1 MNSRTH
7 IIYLLI
13 CTVLLAGACFGDL
26 TWGGMASAEVMLHL
40 RLPRMVTALLAGACM
55 ALSGSQMQSI
65 FRNPLADPH
74 IMGISSG
81 AALGA
86 AIATMYAGVSTG
98 GTPIAIAAAIGAGA
112 AATVI
117 LYASRRF
124 RNASILLIFGVMLGF
139 IVTAAVSVLQFSSD
153 AESLKS
159 YYSWSA
165 GSFSNTTW
173 AETTIITGTLFLG
186 LIISLRNHK
195 GLDLILF
202 GDEFTELSGGNP
214 SKIRLWSLL
223 SCSIMTGAV
232 TAFCG
237 PLGFV
242 GIIGPHI
249 AKALMGTSSHKA
261 VLPASLLTGGLIG
274 VCADLISRMTPS
286 PMPVA
291 STMALLG
298 IPVIL
303 YIMLKRPSYE

>member
-1 MNSRTH
+1 
-7 IIYLLI
+7 
-13 CTVLLAGACFGDL
+13 
-26 TWGGMASAEVMLHL
+26 MATMH
-40 RLPRMVTALLAGACM
+40 T
-55 ALSGSQMQSI
+55 
-65 FRNPLADPH
+65 
-74 IMGISSG
+74 G
-81 AALGA
+81 AAL
-86 AIATMYAGVSTG
+86 AGMS
-98 GTPIAIAAAIGAGA
+98 IAISASIGAAGA
-112 AATVI
+112 AGII
-117 LYASRRF
+117 LYASGRF

-139 IVTAAVSVLQFSSD
+139 IITAIVSILQFSSD
-153 AESLKS
+153 AESLKIF
-159 YYSWSA
+159 YSWSA

-173 AETTIITGTLFLG
+173 TETGIIAGTLAAG
-186 LIISLRNHK
+186 LIIASFNHK

-202 GDEFTELSGGNP
+202 GDEFTELSGGTP
-214 SKIRLWSLL
+214 SKIRLSALL
-223 SCSIMTGAV
+223 SCSLMTGAV

-249 AKALMGTSSHKA
+249 AKALLGTSAHKV

-303 YIMLKRPSYE
+303 YIMLKRPEL

>member
-1 MNSRTH
+1 MNKRRH
-7 IIYLLI
+7 ILFLTISIALLI
-13 CTVLLAGACFGDL
+13 TTCLADL
-26 TWGGMASAEVMLHL
+26 TWGGPADAEVMRHL
-40 RLPRMVTALLAGACM
+40 RLPRMATALLAGAAM

-86 AIATMYAGVSTG
+86 ALTTMYAGGTLG
-98 GTPIAIAAAIGAGA
+98 GASIALSASVGAAGA
-112 AATVI
+112 AAII
-117 LYASRRF
+117 LYASGRF

-139 IVTAAVSVLQFSSD
+139 IITAVVSILQFSSD
-153 AESLKS
+153 AESLKIF
-159 YYSWSA
+159 YSWSA

-173 AETTIITGTLFLG
+173 TETAIIAGTLAAG
-186 LIISLRNHK
+186 LAIALYNHK

-214 SKIRLWSLL
+214 SKIRLSALL
-223 SCSIMTGAV
+223 SCSLMTGAV

-249 AKALMGTSSHKA
+249 AKALLGTSAHKA
-261 VLPASLLTGGLIG
+261 VLPASMLAGGLIG
-274 VCADLISRMTPS
+274 VCADLISRMSPA

-303 YIMLKRPSYE
+303 YIMLKRPEL

>member
-1 MNSRTH
+1 MNSRRHT
-7 IIYLLI
+7 ILLLT
-13 CTVLLAGACFGDL
+13 CSVLLAAACVCDL
-26 TWGGMASAEVMLHL
+26 TWGGRANEEIMLHL
-40 RLPRMVTALLAGACM
+40 RLPRTTTALLAGAAM
-55 ALSGSQMQSI
+55 SLSGSQMQSI

-86 AIATMYAGVSTG
+86 AISTMYAGAAIG
-98 GTPIAIAAAIGAGA
+98 GAPIAISSAIGAGA

-124 RNASILLIFGVMLGF
+124 SSASVLLIFGVMLGF
-139 IVTAAVSVLQFSSD
+139 IVTAAVSILQFSSD
-153 AESLKS
+153 AESLKT

-173 AETTIITGTLFLG
+173 TEAVIITGALIAG
-186 LIISLRNHK
+186 LTISLCNHK

-202 GDEFTELSGGNP
+202 GDEFTELAGGRP
-214 SKIRLWSLL
+214 SKIRLWALL
-223 SCSIMTGAV
+223 SCSLMTGAV

-237 PLGFV
+237 PIGFV

-249 AKALMGTSSHKA
+249 AKGLLGTSSHKA
-261 VLPASLLTGGLIG
+261 TLPFSLLTGGLIG
-274 VCADLISRMTPS
+274 VCADLISRMPHS

-291 STMALLG
+291 STMALVG

-303 YIMLKRPSYE
+303 YIMLKKPSYE

>member
-1 MNSRTH
+1 MNKRRH
-7 IIYLLI
+7 ILFLIISIVLLI
-13 CTVLLAGACFGDL
+13 VTCVADL
-26 TWGGMASAEVMLHL
+26 TWGGIADADIMMHL
-40 RLPRMVTALLAGACM
+40 RLPRMATALLAGAAM

-81 AALGA
+81 ASLGA
-86 AIATMYAGVSTG
+86 ALATMYAGATFG
-98 GTPIAIAAAIGAGA
+98 GAPVAVAAAAGAAGA
-112 AATVI
+112 AAII
-117 LYASRRF
+117 LYASGRF
-124 RNASILLIFGVMLGF
+124 RNASMLLIFGVMLGF
-139 IVTAAVSVLQFSSD
+139 IITAIVSILQFSSD
-153 AESLKS
+153 AESLKIF
-159 YYSWSA
+159 YSWSA
-165 GSFSNTTW
+165 GSFTNTTW
-173 AETTIITGTLFLG
+173 TETAIIAVTLAAG
-186 LIISLRNHK
+186 LIIALFNHK

-202 GDEFTELSGGNP
+202 GDEFTELSGGTP
-214 SKIRLWSLL
+214 SKIRLSALL
-223 SCSIMTGAV
+223 SCSLMTGAV

-249 AKALMGTSSHKA
+249 AKALLGTSSHKF

-303 YIMLKRPSYE
+303 YIMLKRPEL

>member
-1 MNSRTH
+1 MNKRRH
-7 IIYLLI
+7 ILFLIISIVLLI
-13 CTVLLAGACFGDL
+13 VTCVADL
-26 TWGGMASAEVMLHL
+26 TWGGIADADIMRHL
-40 RLPRMVTALLAGACM
+40 RLPRMATALLAGAAM

-86 AIATMYAGVSTG
+86 ALTTMYAGASLG
-98 GTPIAIAAAIGAGA
+98 GAPIALSASIGAAGA
-112 AATVI
+112 AAII
-117 LYASRRF
+117 LYASGRF

-139 IVTAAVSVLQFSSD
+139 IITAIVSILQFSSD
-153 AESLKS
+153 AESLKIF
-159 YYSWSA
+159 YSWSA
-165 GSFSNTTW
+165 GSFTNTTW
-173 AETTIITGTLFLG
+173 TETAIIAVTLAAG
-186 LIISLRNHK
+186 LIIALFNHK

-202 GDEFTELSGGNP
+202 GDEFTELSGGTP
-214 SKIRLWSLL
+214 SKIRLSALL
-223 SCSIMTGAV
+223 SCSLMTGAV

-249 AKALMGTSSHKA
+249 AKALLGTSSHKF

-298 IPVIL
+298 IPIIL
-303 YIMLKRPSYE
+303 YIMLKRPEL

>member
-1 MNSRTH
+1 MKPHRH
-7 IIYLLI
+7 IVVITAGI
-13 CTVLLAGACFGDL
+13 VMLALACLGDI
-26 TWGGMASAEVMLHL
+26 TWGGHAGYDIMLHL
-40 RLPRMVTALLAGACM
+40 RLPRMTTALLAGAAM

-86 AIATMYAGVSTG
+86 AITTMCTG
-98 GTPIAIAAAIGAGA
+98 AALGGASIALAASIGAAGA
-112 AATVI
+112 ASII
-117 LYASRRF
+117 LYASNRF

-139 IVTAAVSVLQFSSD
+139 IITAVVSILQFSSD
-153 AESLKS
+153 AESLKIF
-159 YYSWSA
+159 YSWSA

-173 AETTIITGTLFLG
+173 GETAIIAGTLVTG
-186 LIISLRNHK
+186 LIISTFNHK

-214 SKIRLWSLL
+214 SRIRLSALL
-223 SCSIMTGAV
+223 SCSLMTGAV

-249 AKALMGTSSHKA
+249 AKALLGTSAHKA
-261 VLPASLLTGGLIG
+261 ILPASLLTGGLIG

-303 YIMLKRPSYE
+303 YIMLKKPEL

>member
-1 MNSRTH
+1 MTKRRH
-7 IIYLLI
+7 IIFLTICISLL
-13 CTVLLAGACFGDL
+13 TVACLADL
-26 TWGGMASAEVMLHL
+26 AWGGTVDAEVMKHL
-40 RLPRMVTALLAGACM
+40 RLPRTVTALLAGAAM
-55 ALSGSQMQSI
+55 ALAGSQMQSI

-86 AIATMYAGVSTG
+86 AIATMYTGTALAGTSIALSASTG
-98 GTPIAIAAAIGAGA
+98 AGGAAAI
-112 AATVI
+112 I
-117 LYASRRF
+117 LYASGRF
-124 RNASILLIFGVMLGF
+124 RNASTLLIFGVMLGF
-139 IVTAAVSVLQFSSD
+139 IITAVVSILQFTSD

-159 YYSWSA
+159 FYSWSA
-165 GSFSNTTW
+165 GTFSNTTW
-173 AETTIITGTLFLG
+173 TETAIIGGTLIAG
-186 LIISLRNHK
+186 LLIAICNHK

-202 GDEFTELSGGNP
+202 GDEFTELSGGTP
-214 SKIRLWSLL
+214 SRIRLSALI
-223 SCSIMTGAV
+223 SCSLMTGAV

-249 AKALMGTSSHKA
+249 AKALLGTSSHKII
-261 VLPASLLTGGLIG
+261 LPATLLTGGMIG

-298 IPVIL
+298 VPVIS
-303 YIMLKRPSYE
+303 YIMLKRSEL

>member
-1 MNSRTH
+1 MRTSRH
-7 IIYLLI
+7 I
-13 CTVLLAGACFGDL
+13 TVITAGIVMLALACLGDI
-26 TWGGMASAEVMLHL
+26 TWGGHAGYDIMLHL
-40 RLPRMVTALLAGACM
+40 RLPRMTTALLAGAAM

-86 AIATMYAGVSTG
+86 AITTMV
-98 GTPIAIAAAIGAGA
+98 AGA
-112 AATVI
+112 ALGGASIALAASIGAAGAASII
-117 LYASRRF
+117 LYASNRF

-139 IVTAAVSVLQFSSD
+139 IITAVVSILQFSSD
-153 AESLKS
+153 AERLKIF
-159 YYSWSA
+159 YSWSA

-173 AETTIITGTLFLG
+173 GETAIIAGTLATG
-186 LIISLRNHK
+186 LIIATFNHK

-202 GDEFTELSGGNP
+202 GDEFTELAGGNP
-214 SKIRLWSLL
+214 SRIRLSALL
-223 SCSIMTGAV
+223 SCSLMTGAV

-249 AKALMGTSSHKA
+249 AKALLGTSAHKA
-261 VLPASLLTGGLIG
+261 ILPASLLTGGLIG

-303 YIMLKRPSYE
+303 YIMLKRPEL

>member
-1 MNSRTH
+1 MRSHRNIAVISAG
-7 IIYLLI
+7 IMM
-13 CTVLLAGACFGDL
+13 LAMACLADI
-26 TWGGMASAEVMLHL
+26 TWGGHAGHDIMMHL
-40 RLPRMVTALLAGACM
+40 RLPRTATALLAGAAM
-55 ALSGSQMQSI
+55 ALAGSQMQSI

-86 AIATMYAGVSTG
+86 ALTTMYAGASLG
-98 GTPIAIAAAIGAGA
+98 GASIALSASVGAAGA
-112 AATVI
+112 AAII
-117 LYASRRF
+117 LYASGRF

-139 IVTAAVSVLQFSSD
+139 IITAIVSILQFSSD
-153 AESLKS
+153 AESLKIF
-159 YYSWSA
+159 YSWSA

-173 AETTIITGTLFLG
+173 AETAIMAGTLAAG
-186 LIISLRNHK
+186 LMIAAFNHK
-195 GLDLILF
+195 GLDLMLF
-202 GDEFTELSGGNP
+202 GDEFTELSGGVP
-214 SKIRLWSLL
+214 SGIRLSALL
-223 SCSIMTGAV
+223 SCSLMTGAV

-249 AKALMGTSSHKA
+249 AKALLGTSAHKA

-274 VCADLISRMTPS
+274 VCADLVSRMTPS

-291 STMALLG
+291 GTMALLG

-303 YIMLKRPSYE
+303 YIMLKRPEL

>member
-1 MNSRTH
+1 MNSRRH
-7 IIYLLI
+7 IIYM
-13 CTVLLAGACFGDL
+13 TGTMMMLALACIADVM
-26 TWGGMASAEVMLHL
+26 WGGHANMDIMLHL
-40 RLPRMVTALLAGACM
+40 RLPRMATALLAGSAM
-55 ALSGSQMQSI
+55 ALSGAQMQSI

-86 AIATMYAGVSTG
+86 AIATMCAGAAAG
-98 GTPIAIAAAIGAGA
+98 GAPIAISAAIGAGA
-112 AATVI
+112 AASVI
-117 LYASRRF
+117 LYASRKF
-124 RNASILLIFGVMLGF
+124 SNASVLLIFGVMLGF

-153 AESLKS
+153 AESLKT

-173 AETTIITGTLFLG
+173 AEAAIIAAALLLG
-186 LIISLRNHK
+186 LVMSLRNHK

-202 GDEFTELSGGNP
+202 GDEFTELSGASP
-214 SKIRLWSLL
+214 SKIRLWALL
-223 SCSIMTGAV
+223 SCSLMTGAV

-249 AKALMGTSSHKA
+249 AKALLGTAAHRA

-303 YIMLKRPSYE
+303 YIMLKRPSL

>member
-1 MNSRTH
+1 MTISRPIAVMSAG
-7 IIYLLI
+7 II
-13 CTVLLAGACFGDL
+13 LLALLCMADI
-26 TWGGMASAEVMLHL
+26 TWGGIADAAVLWHL
-40 RLPRMVTALLAGACM
+40 RLPRTATALLAGAAM
-55 ALSGSQMQSI
+55 ALSGAQMQSI

-86 AIATMYAGVSTG
+86 ALATMHTGAALAGMS
-98 GTPIAIAAAIGAGA
+98 IAISASIGAAGA
-112 AATVI
+112 AGII
-117 LYASRRF
+117 LYASGRF

-139 IVTAAVSVLQFSSD
+139 IITAIVSILQFSSD
-153 AESLKS
+153 AESLKIF
-159 YYSWSA
+159 YSWSA

-173 AETTIITGTLFLG
+173 TETGIIAGTLAAG
-186 LIISLRNHK
+186 LIIALFNHK

-202 GDEFTELSGGNP
+202 GDEFTELSGGIP
-214 SKIRLWSLL
+214 SKIRLSALL
-223 SCSIMTGAV
+223 SCSLMTGAV

-249 AKALMGTSSHKA
+249 AKALLGTSAHKA

-303 YIMLKRPSYE
+303 YIMLKRPEL

>member
-1 MNSRTH
+1 MRTRRH
-7 IIYLLI
+7 I
-13 CTVLLAGACFGDL
+13 TVITAGIVMLALACLGDI
-26 TWGGMASAEVMLHL
+26 TWGGHAGYDIILHL
-40 RLPRMVTALLAGACM
+40 RLPRMTTALLAGAAM

-86 AIATMYAGVSTG
+86 AITTMCTG
-98 GTPIAIAAAIGAGA
+98 AALGGASIALAASIGAAGA
-112 AATVI
+112 ASII
-117 LYASRRF
+117 LYASNRF

-139 IVTAAVSVLQFSSD
+139 IITAVVSILQFSSD
-153 AESLKS
+153 AESLKIF
-159 YYSWSA
+159 YSWSA

-173 AETTIITGTLFLG
+173 GETAIIAGTLATG
-186 LIISLRNHK
+186 LIIATFNHK

-214 SKIRLWSLL
+214 SRIRLSALL
-223 SCSIMTGAV
+223 SCSLMTGAV

-249 AKALMGTSSHKA
+249 AKALLGTSAHKA
-261 VLPASLLTGGLIG
+261 ILPASLLTGGLIG

-303 YIMLKRPSYE
+303 YIMLKRPEL

>member
-1 MNSRTH
+1 MM
-7 IIYLLI
+7 LI
-13 CTVLLAGACFGDL
+13 LACIADVM
-26 TWGGMASAEVMLHL
+26 WGGHANMDIMLHL
-40 RLPRMVTALLAGACM
+40 RLPRTATALLAGAAM

-81 AALGA
+81 ASLGA
-86 AIATMYAGVSTG
+86 ALTTMYAGAALAGV
-98 GTPIAIAAAIGAGA
+98 PIAISASIGA
-112 AATVI
+112 AAAAAVI
-117 LYASRRF
+117 LYASKKF
-124 RNASILLIFGVMLGF
+124 SNASVLLIFGVMLGF
-139 IVTAAVSVLQFSSD
+139 IVTAAVTVLQFSSD

-173 AETTIITGTLFLG
+173 TETGIIAGTLLLG
-186 LIISLRNHK
+186 LIIALRNHK

-202 GDEFTELSGGNP
+202 GDEFTELSGGRP
-214 SKIRLWSLL
+214 AKIRLKALL
-223 SCSIMTGAV
+223 SCSLITGAV

-249 AKALMGTSSHKA
+249 AKALLGTSSHRA

-274 VCADLISRMTPS
+274 VCADLISRLTPS

-303 YIMLKRPSYE
+303 YIMLKKPSL

>member
-1 MNSRTH
+1 MNPRRH
-7 IIYLLI
+7 IIYLLTCI
-13 CTVLLAGACFGDL
+13 VLLAGICIGDL
-26 TWGGMASAEVMLHL
+26 TWGGTANAEVMLHL
-40 RLPRMVTALLAGACM
+40 RLPRMVTALLAGAAM

-86 AIATMYAGVSTG
+86 AIATMYAGASIG
-98 GTPIAIAAAIGAGA
+98 GAPIAISAAIGAGA
-112 AATVI
+112 AAAVI
-117 LYASRRF
+117 LYASRKF
-124 RNASILLIFGVMLGF
+124 SSASVLLISGVMLGF
-139 IVTAAVSVLQFSSD
+139 IVTAGVSILQFSSD

-173 AETTIITGTLFLG
+173 AETATIAGTLVLG

-249 AKALMGTSSHKA
+249 AKALLGTSSHRA

-274 VCADLISRMTPS
+274 VSADLISRMTPT

>member
-1 MNSRTH
+1 MNPRRK
-7 IIYLLI
+7 IIYMSSTIMMLI
-13 CTVLLAGACFGDL
+13 LACIADVM
-26 TWGGMASAEVMLHL
+26 WGGHANMDIMLHL
-40 RLPRMVTALLAGACM
+40 RLPRNAPALLAGAAM

-81 AALGA
+81 ASLGA
-86 AIATMYAGVSTG
+86 ALTTMYAGAALAGV
-98 GTPIAIAAAIGAGA
+98 PIAISASIGA
-112 AATVI
+112 AAAAAVI
-117 LYASRRF
+117 LYASKKF
-124 RNASILLIFGVMLGF
+124 SNASVLLIFGVMLGF
-139 IVTAAVSVLQFSSD
+139 IVTAAVTVLQFSSD

-173 AETTIITGTLFLG
+173 TETGIIAGTLLLG
-186 LIISLRNHK
+186 LIIALRNHK

-202 GDEFTELSGGNP
+202 GDEFTELSGGRP
-214 SKIRLWSLL
+214 AKIRLKALL
-223 SCSIMTGAV
+223 SCSLITGAV

-249 AKALMGTSSHKA
+249 AKALLGTSSHRA

-274 VCADLISRMTPS
+274 VCADLISRLTPS

-303 YIMLKRPSYE
+303 YIMLKKPSL

>member
-1 MNSRTH
+1 MNKRRH
-7 IIYLLI
+7 ILFLIISIVLLI
-13 CTVLLAGACFGDL
+13 VTCIADL
-26 TWGGMASAEVMLHL
+26 TWGGIADEDIMKHL
-40 RLPRMVTALLAGACM
+40 RLPRTATALLAGAAM

-86 AIATMYAGVSTG
+86 ALATMHTGAALAGMS
-98 GTPIAIAAAIGAGA
+98 IAISASIGAAGA
-112 AATVI
+112 AGII
-117 LYASRRF
+117 LYASGRF

-139 IVTAAVSVLQFSSD
+139 IITAIVSILQFSSD

-159 YYSWSA
+159 FFSWSA

-173 AETTIITGTLFLG
+173 NETSIIACTLAAG
-186 LIISLRNHK
+186 LIIALFNHK

-202 GDEFTELSGGNP
+202 GDEFTELSGGIS
-214 SKIRLWSLL
+214 SKIRLSALL
-223 SCSIMTGAV
+223 SCSLMTGAA

-249 AKALMGTSSHKA
+249 AKALLGTSAHKA

-303 YIMLKRPSYE
+303 YIMLKRPEL

>member
-1 MNSRTH
+1 MNKRRH
-7 IIYLLI
+7 ILFLIISIVLLI
-13 CTVLLAGACFGDL
+13 VTCIADL
-26 TWGGMASAEVMLHL
+26 TWGGIADADIMMHL
-40 RLPRMVTALLAGACM
+40 RLPRMATALLAGAAM

-86 AIATMYAGVSTG
+86 ALATMHTGAALAGMS
-98 GTPIAIAAAIGAGA
+98 IAISASIGAAGA
-112 AATVI
+112 AGII
-117 LYASRRF
+117 LYASGRF

-139 IVTAAVSVLQFSSD
+139 IITAIVSILQFSSD

-159 YYSWSA
+159 FFSWSA

-173 AETTIITGTLFLG
+173 SETAIIACTLAAG
-186 LIISLRNHK
+186 LIIALFNHK

-202 GDEFTELSGGNP
+202 GDEFTELSGGIP
-214 SKIRLWSLL
+214 SKIRLSALL
-223 SCSIMTGAV
+223 SCSLMTGAV

-249 AKALMGTSSHKA
+249 AKALLGTSAHKA

-303 YIMLKRPSYE
+303 YIMLKRPEL

>member
-1 MNSRTH
+1 MNKRRH
-7 IIYLLI
+7 ILFLTISTALLI
-13 CTVLLAGACFGDL
+13 TTCLADL
-26 TWGGMASAEVMLHL
+26 TWGGPADAEVMRHL
-40 RLPRMVTALLAGACM
+40 RLPRMATALLAGAAM

-86 AIATMYAGVSTG
+86 ALTTMYAGGTLG
-98 GTPIAIAAAIGAGA
+98 GASIALSASVGAAGA
-112 AATVI
+112 AAII
-117 LYASRRF
+117 LYASGRF

-139 IVTAAVSVLQFSSD
+139 IITAVVSILQFSSD
-153 AESLKS
+153 AESLKIF
-159 YYSWSA
+159 YSWSA

-173 AETTIITGTLFLG
+173 TETAIIAGTLAAG
-186 LIISLRNHK
+186 LAIALYNHK

-214 SKIRLWSLL
+214 SKIRLSALL
-223 SCSIMTGAV
+223 SCSLMTGAV

-249 AKALMGTSSHKA
+249 AKALLGTSAHKA
-261 VLPASLLTGGLIG
+261 VLPASMLAGGLIG
-274 VCADLISRMTPS
+274 VCADLISWMSPA

-303 YIMLKRPSYE
+303 YIMLKRPEL

>member
-1 MNSRTH
+1 MNSRRH
-7 IIYLLI
+7 IIYLLTCI
-13 CTVLLAGACFGDL
+13 VLLAGACIGDL
-26 TWGGMASAEVMLHL
+26 LWGGIANAQVMLHL

-86 AIATMYAGVSTG
+86 AITTMYAGVSIG
-98 GTPIAIAAAIGAGA
+98 GAPIAISAAIGAGA
-112 AATVI
+112 AAAVI
-117 LYASRRF
+117 LYASRKF
-124 RNASILLIFGVMLGF
+124 SNASVLLIFGVMLGF

-173 AETTIITGTLFLG
+173 TETAIIAGTLIIG

-202 GDEFTELSGGNP
+202 GDEFTELSGANP

-249 AKALMGTSSHKA
+249 AKALIGTSSHRA
-261 VLPASLLTGGLIG
+261 VLPASLMTGGLIG
-274 VCADLISRMTPS
+274 VSADLISRMTPS

>member
-1 MNSRTH
+1 MNKRRH
-7 IIYLLI
+7 ILFLIISIVLLI
-13 CTVLLAGACFGDL
+13 VTCVADL
-26 TWGGMASAEVMLHL
+26 TWGGIADADVMRHL
-40 RLPRMVTALLAGACM
+40 RLPRMATALLAGAAM

-86 AIATMYAGVSTG
+86 ALTTMYAGASLG
-98 GTPIAIAAAIGAGA
+98 GAPIALSASIGAAGA
-112 AATVI
+112 AAII
-117 LYASRRF
+117 LYASGRF
-124 RNASILLIFGVMLGF
+124 RNASMLLIFGVMLGF
-139 IVTAAVSVLQFSSD
+139 IITAIVSILQFSSD
-153 AESLKS
+153 AESLKIF
-159 YYSWSA
+159 YSWSA
-165 GSFSNTTW
+165 GSFTNTTW
-173 AETTIITGTLFLG
+173 TETAIIAATLAAG
-186 LIISLRNHK
+186 LIIALFNHK

-202 GDEFTELSGGNP
+202 GDEFTELSGGTP
-214 SKIRLWSLL
+214 SKIRLSALL
-223 SCSIMTGAV
+223 SCSLMTGAV

-249 AKALMGTSSHKA
+249 AKALLGTSSHKF

-303 YIMLKRPSYE
+303 YIMLKRPEL

>member
-1 MNSRTH
+1 MNSRRH
-7 IIYLLI
+7 IIYLLTCI
-13 CTVLLAGACFGDL
+13 VLLAGACIGDL
-26 TWGGMASAEVMLHL
+26 IWGGIANAQVMLHL

-86 AIATMYAGVSTG
+86 AITTMYAGVSIG
-98 GTPIAIAAAIGAGA
+98 GAPIAISAAIGAGA
-112 AATVI
+112 AAAVI
-117 LYASRRF
+117 LYASRKF
-124 RNASILLIFGVMLGF
+124 SNASVLLIFGVMLGF

-173 AETTIITGTLFLG
+173 TETAIIAGTLIIG

-202 GDEFTELSGGNP
+202 GDEFTELSGANP

-249 AKALMGTSSHKA
+249 AKALIGTSSHRA
-261 VLPASLLTGGLIG
+261 VLPASLMTGGLIG
-274 VCADLISRMTPS
+274 VSADLISRMTPS

>member
-1 MNSRTH
+1 MNKRRH
-7 IIYLLI
+7 ILFLTISTALLI
-13 CTVLLAGACFGDL
+13 TICLADL
-26 TWGGMASAEVMLHL
+26 TWGGPADAEVMRHL
-40 RLPRMVTALLAGACM
+40 RLPRMATALLAGAAM

-86 AIATMYAGVSTG
+86 ALTTMYAGGTLG
-98 GTPIAIAAAIGAGA
+98 GAPIALSASVGAAGA
-112 AATVI
+112 AAII
-117 LYASRRF
+117 LYASGRF

-139 IVTAAVSVLQFSSD
+139 IITAVVSILQFSSD
-153 AESLKS
+153 AESLKIF
-159 YYSWSA
+159 YSWSA

-173 AETTIITGTLFLG
+173 TETAIIAGTLAAG
-186 LIISLRNHK
+186 LAIALYNHK

-214 SKIRLWSLL
+214 SKIRLSALL
-223 SCSIMTGAV
+223 SCSLMTGAV

-249 AKALMGTSSHKA
+249 AKALLGTSAHKA
-261 VLPASLLTGGLIG
+261 VLPASMLAGGLIG
-274 VCADLISRMTPS
+274 VCADLISRMSPA

-303 YIMLKRPSYE
+303 YIMLKRPEL

>member
-1 MNSRTH
+1 MNPRRK
-7 IIYLLI
+7 IIYMSSSVTLLI
-13 CTVLLAGACFGDL
+13 LACIADVM
-26 TWGGMASAEVMLHL
+26 WGGHANLDIMLHL
-40 RLPRMVTALLAGACM
+40 RLPRTATAILAGAAM

-81 AALGA
+81 ASLGA
-86 AIATMYAGVSTG
+86 ALTTMYAGAALAGV
-98 GTPIAIAAAIGAGA
+98 PIAISASIGA
-112 AATVI
+112 AAAAAVI
-117 LYASRRF
+117 LYASKKF
-124 RNASILLIFGVMLGF
+124 SNASVLLIFGVMLGF
-139 IVTAAVSVLQFSSD
+139 IVNALVAILQFTSD
-153 AESLKS
+153 AESLKMF
-159 YYSWSA
+159 YSWSA

-173 AETTIITGTLFLG
+173 AETSIIAGALVLG
-186 LIISLRNHK
+186 LIISLRNQK

-202 GDEFTELSGGNP
+202 GDEFTKLSGGNP
-214 SKIRLWSLL
+214 SKIRLSALV
-223 SCSIMTGAV
+223 SCSLMTGAV

-249 AKALMGTSSHKA
+249 AKALLGTSSHRS
-261 VLPASLLTGGLIG
+261 VLPASLLTGGFIG

-298 IPVIL
+298 IPAIL
-303 YIMLKRPSYE
+303 YIMLKKPSL

>member
-1 MNSRTH
+1 MRTRRN
-7 IIYLLI
+7 IVVIAAGMI
-13 CTVLLAGACFGDL
+13 MLALACLADI
-26 TWGGMASAEVMLHL
+26 TWGGHAGHDIMLHL
-40 RLPRMVTALLAGACM
+40 RLPRMTTALLAGAAM

-86 AIATMYAGVSTG
+86 ALTTMCIGTALGGASIALSAS
-98 GTPIAIAAAIGAGA
+98 IGAAVAGA
-112 AATVI
+112 II
-117 LYASRRF
+117 LYASNRF

-139 IVTAAVSVLQFSSD
+139 IITAVVSILQFSSD
-153 AESLKS
+153 AESLKIF
-159 YYSWSA
+159 YSWSA

-173 AETTIITGTLFLG
+173 GETAIIAGALAAG
-186 LIISLRNHK
+186 LIIATFNHK

-214 SKIRLWSLL
+214 SQIRLSALL
-223 SCSIMTGAV
+223 SCSLMTGAV

-249 AKALMGTSSHKA
+249 AKALLGTSAHKA
-261 VLPASLLTGGLIG
+261 ILPASLLTGGLIG

-298 IPVIL
+298 TPVIL
-303 YIMLKRPSYE
+303 YIMLKKPEL

>member
-1 MNSRTH
+1 MRTLRH
-7 IIYLLI
+7 FVVIAAGIIM
-13 CTVLLAGACFGDL
+13 LALACLADI
-26 TWGGMASAEVMLHL
+26 TWGGHAGHDIMLHL
-40 RLPRMVTALLAGACM
+40 RLPRMTTALLAGAAM

-86 AIATMYAGVSTG
+86 ALTTMCTGAALCGASIAL
-98 GTPIAIAAAIGAGA
+98 AAAIGAAGA
-112 AATVI
+112 AAII
-117 LYASRRF
+117 LYASNRF

-139 IVTAAVSVLQFSSD
+139 IITAIVSILQFSTD
-153 AESLKS
+153 AESLKIF
-159 YYSWSA
+159 YSWSA

-173 AETTIITGTLFLG
+173 GETAIIAGTLTAG
-186 LIISLRNHK
+186 LIMATFNHK

-214 SKIRLWSLL
+214 SRIRMSALL
-223 SCSIMTGAV
+223 SCSLMTGAV

-249 AKALMGTSSHKA
+249 AKATLGTSAHKA
-261 VLPASLLTGGLIG
+261 VLPTSILTGGLIG
-274 VCADLISRMTPS
+274 VCADLISRMFPS

-303 YIMLKRPSYE
+303 YIMLKRPEL

>member
-1 MNSRTH
+1 MNKRRH
-7 IIYLLI
+7 ILFLIISIVLLI
-13 CTVLLAGACFGDL
+13 LVCLADL
-26 TWGGMASAEVMLHL
+26 TWGGIADAEVMRHL
-40 RLPRMVTALLAGACM
+40 RLPRMTTALLAGAAM

-86 AIATMYAGVSTG
+86 AIATMYAGTAFG
-98 GTPIAIAAAIGAGA
+98 GASIALSASIGAALAAA
-112 AATVI
+112 VI
-117 LYASRRF
+117 LYASRKF
-124 RNASILLIFGVMLGF
+124 AGASILLIFGVMLGF
-139 IVTAAVSVLQFSSD
+139 IITAIVSILQFTSD
-153 AESLKS
+153 AESLKIF
-159 YYSWSA
+159 YSWSA

-173 AETTIITGTLFLG
+173 TETAIIAGALAIG
-186 LIISLRNHK
+186 LIMALCNHK
-195 GLDLILF
+195 GLDIILF
-202 GDEFTELSGGNP
+202 GDEFTELSGGTP
-214 SKIRLWSLL
+214 SQIRLSALL
-223 SCSIMTGAV
+223 SCSLMTGAV

-249 AKALMGTSSHKA
+249 AKALLGTSAHKTI
-261 VLPASLLTGGLIG
+261 LPASLLTGGLIG

-298 IPVIL
+298 VPVIL
-303 YIMLKRPSYE
+303 YIMLRRPEL

>member
-1 MNSRTH
+1 MNKRRH
-7 IIYLLI
+7 ILFLIISIVLLI
-13 CTVLLAGACFGDL
+13 VTCVADL
-26 TWGGMASAEVMLHL
+26 TWGGIADADIMRHL
-40 RLPRMVTALLAGACM
+40 RLPRMATALLAGAAM

-81 AALGA
+81 ASLGA
-86 AIATMYAGVSTG
+86 ALATMYAGATFG
-98 GTPIAIAAAIGAGA
+98 GAPVAVAAAAGAAGA
-112 AATVI
+112 AAII
-117 LYASRRF
+117 LYASGRF

-139 IVTAAVSVLQFSSD
+139 IITAIVSILQFSSD
-153 AESLKS
+153 AESLKTF
-159 YYSWSA
+159 YSWSA
-165 GSFSNTTW
+165 GSFTNTTW
-173 AETTIITGTLFLG
+173 TETAIIAVTLTAG
-186 LIISLRNHK
+186 LIIALFNHK

-202 GDEFTELSGGNP
+202 GDEFTELSGGFP
-214 SKIRLWSLL
+214 SKIRLSALL
-223 SCSIMTGAV
+223 SCSLMTGAV

-249 AKALMGTSSHKA
+249 AKALLGTSAHKA

-303 YIMLKRPSYE
+303 YIMLKRPEL

>member
-1 MNSRTH
+1 MNSRRH
-7 IIYLLI
+7 IIYMAGIITMLI
-13 CTVLLAGACFGDL
+13 LIGIADV
-26 TWGGMASAEVMLHL
+26 TWGGHANKDIMLHL
-40 RLPRMVTALLAGACM
+40 RLPRMVTALLAGAAM

-86 AIATMYAGVSTG
+86 AITTMYAGVTLG
-98 GTPIAIAAAIGAGA
+98 GAPIAISAAIGAGA
-112 AATVI
+112 AAAVI
-117 LYASRRF
+117 LYASKKF
-124 RNASILLIFGVMLGF
+124 NNASVLLIFGVMLGF
-139 IVTAAVSVLQFSSD
+139 IVTAAVTVLQFSSD
-153 AESLKS
+153 AESLKT

-173 AETTIITGTLFLG
+173 AETSIIAGALVLG
-186 LIISLRNHK
+186 LIISLRNQK

-214 SKIRLWSLL
+214 SKIRLSALV
-223 SCSIMTGAV
+223 SCSLMTGAV

-249 AKALMGTSSHKA
+249 AKALLGTSSHRS
-261 VLPASLLTGGLIG
+261 VLPASLITGGFIG

-303 YIMLKRPSYE
+303 YIMLKKPSL

>member
-1 MNSRTH
+1 MNKRRH
-7 IIYLLI
+7 ILFLTISTALLI
-13 CTVLLAGACFGDL
+13 TTCLADL
-26 TWGGMASAEVMLHL
+26 TWGGPADAEVMRHL
-40 RLPRMVTALLAGACM
+40 RLPRMATALLAGAAM

-86 AIATMYAGVSTG
+86 ALTTMYAGGTLG
-98 GTPIAIAAAIGAGA
+98 GASIALSASVGAAGA
-112 AATVI
+112 AAII
-117 LYASRRF
+117 LYASGRF

-139 IVTAAVSVLQFSSD
+139 IITAVVSILQFSSD
-153 AESLKS
+153 AESLKIF
-159 YYSWSA
+159 YSWSA

-173 AETTIITGTLFLG
+173 TETAIIAGTLAAG
-186 LIISLRNHK
+186 LAIALYNHK

-202 GDEFTELSGGNP
+202 GDEFTELSGGTP
-214 SKIRLWSLL
+214 SKIRLSALL
-223 SCSIMTGAV
+223 SCSLMTGAV

-249 AKALMGTSSHKA
+249 AKALLGTSAHKA
-261 VLPASLLTGGLIG
+261 VLPASMLAGGLIG
-274 VCADLISRMTPS
+274 VCADLISRMSPA

-303 YIMLKRPSYE
+303 YIMLKRPEL

>member
-1 MNSRTH
+1 MRTSRH
-7 IIYLLI
+7 I
-13 CTVLLAGACFGDL
+13 TVITAGIVMLALACLGDS
-26 TWGGMASAEVMLHL
+26 TWGGHAGPDIMLHL
-40 RLPRMVTALLAGACM
+40 RLPRMTTALLAGAAM

-86 AIATMYAGVSTG
+86 AITTMCTGATLG
-98 GTPIAIAAAIGAGA
+98 GASIALAASIGAAGA
-112 AATVI
+112 ASII
-117 LYASRRF
+117 LYASNRF

-139 IVTAAVSVLQFSSD
+139 IISAVVSILQFSSD
-153 AESLKS
+153 AESLKIF
-159 YYSWSA
+159 YSWSA

-173 AETTIITGTLFLG
+173 GETAIIAGTLATG
-186 LIISLRNHK
+186 LIIATFNHK

-214 SKIRLWSLL
+214 SRIRLSALL
-223 SCSIMTGAV
+223 SCSLMTGAV

-249 AKALMGTSSHKA
+249 AKALLGTSAHKA
-261 VLPASLLTGGLIG
+261 ILPASLLTGGLIG
-274 VCADLISRMTPS
+274 VCADLISRMAPS

-303 YIMLKRPSYE
+303 YIMLKRPEL

>member
-1 MNSRTH
+1 MRTRRH
-7 IIYLLI
+7 I
-13 CTVLLAGACFGDL
+13 TVITAGIVMLALACLGDI
-26 TWGGMASAEVMLHL
+26 TWGGHAGYDIMLHL
-40 RLPRMVTALLAGACM
+40 RLPRMTTALLAGAAM

-86 AIATMYAGVSTG
+86 AITTMCTG
-98 GTPIAIAAAIGAGA
+98 AALGGASIALAASIGAAGA
-112 AATVI
+112 ASII
-117 LYASRRF
+117 LYASNRF

-139 IVTAAVSVLQFSSD
+139 IITAVVSILQFSSD
-153 AESLKS
+153 AESLKIF
-159 YYSWSA
+159 YSWSA

-173 AETTIITGTLFLG
+173 GETAIIAGTLATG
-186 LIISLRNHK
+186 LIIATFNHK

-214 SKIRLWSLL
+214 SRIRLSALL
-223 SCSIMTGAV
+223 SCSLMTGAV

-249 AKALMGTSSHKA
+249 AKALLGTSAHKA
-261 VLPASLLTGGLIG
+261 ILPASLLTGGLIG

-303 YIMLKRPSYE
+303 YIMLKRPEL

>member
-1 MNSRTH
+1 MNKRRH
-7 IIYLLI
+7 ILFLIISIVLLI
-13 CTVLLAGACFGDL
+13 VACVADL
-26 TWGGMASAEVMLHL
+26 TWGGIADADIMRHL
-40 RLPRMVTALLAGACM
+40 RLPRMATALLAGAAM

-81 AALGA
+81 ASLGA
-86 AIATMYAGVSTG
+86 ALATMYAGATFG
-98 GTPIAIAAAIGAGA
+98 GAPVAVAAAAGAAGA
-112 AATVI
+112 AAII
-117 LYASRRF
+117 LYASGRF

-139 IVTAAVSVLQFSSD
+139 IITAIVSILQFSSD
-153 AESLKS
+153 AESLKIF
-159 YYSWSA
+159 YSWSA
-165 GSFSNTTW
+165 GSFTNTTW
-173 AETTIITGTLFLG
+173 TETAIIAATLAVGLTIALF
-186 LIISLRNHK
+186 NHK

-202 GDEFTELSGGNP
+202 GDEFTELSGGTP
-214 SKIRLWSLL
+214 SKIRLSALL
-223 SCSIMTGAV
+223 SCSLMTGAV

-249 AKALMGTSSHKA
+249 AKALLGTSSHKF

-274 VCADLISRMTPS
+274 VWADLISRMTPS

-303 YIMLKRPSYE
+303 YIMLKRPEL

>member
-1 MNSRTH
+1 MRTRRN
-7 IIYLLI
+7 ILFLTICISVLI
-13 CTVLLAGACFGDL
+13 LVCLADL
-26 TWGGMASAEVMLHL
+26 TWGGSADAEVMKHL
-40 RLPRMVTALLAGACM
+40 RLPRMVTALLTGAAM

-86 AIATMYAGVSTG
+86 ALATMYAGAATG
-98 GTPIAIAAAIGAGA
+98 GASVALSASVGAAGA
-112 AATVI
+112 AAII
-117 LYASRRF
+117 LYASGRF
-124 RNASILLIFGVMLGF
+124 RNASTLLIFGVMLGF
-139 IVTAAVSVLQFSSD
+139 IITAVVSILQFCSD
-153 AESLKS
+153 AESLKTF
-159 YYSWSA
+159 YSWSA

-173 AETTIITGTLFLG
+173 AETWIIAGVLALG
-186 LIISLRNHK
+186 LIISLFNHK

-202 GDEFTELSGGNP
+202 GDEFTELSGGTP
-214 SKIRLWSLL
+214 SKIRLSALL
-223 SCSIMTGAV
+223 SCCIMTGAV

-249 AKALMGTSSHKA
+249 AKALLGASAHKA

-274 VCADLISRMTPS
+274 VCADLISRMNPS

-303 YIMLKRPSYE
+303 YIMLKRPES

>member
-1 MNSRTH
+1 MNKRRH
-7 IIYLLI
+7 ILFLIISIVLLI
-13 CTVLLAGACFGDL
+13 VTCVADL
-26 TWGGMASAEVMLHL
+26 TWGGIADAEIMRHL
-40 RLPRMVTALLAGACM
+40 RLPRMATALLAGAAM

-81 AALGA
+81 ASLGA
-86 AIATMYAGVSTG
+86 ALATMYAGATFG
-98 GTPIAIAAAIGAGA
+98 GTPVAVAAAAGAAGA
-112 AATVI
+112 AAII
-117 LYASRRF
+117 LYASGRF

-139 IVTAAVSVLQFSSD
+139 IITAIVSILQFSSD
-153 AESLKS
+153 AESLKIF
-159 YYSWSA
+159 YSWSA
-165 GSFSNTTW
+165 GSFTNTTW
-173 AETTIITGTLFLG
+173 TETAIIAVTLAAG
-186 LIISLRNHK
+186 LIIALFNQK

-202 GDEFTELSGGNP
+202 GDEFTELSGGTP
-214 SKIRLWSLL
+214 SKIRLSALL
-223 SCSIMTGAV
+223 SCSLMTGAV

-249 AKALMGTSSHKA
+249 AKALLGTSSHKF

-303 YIMLKRPSYE
+303 YIMLKRPEL

>member
-1 MNSRTH
+1 MNKRRH
-7 IIYLLI
+7 ILFLTISTALLI
-13 CTVLLAGACFGDL
+13 TTCLADL
-26 TWGGMASAEVMLHL
+26 TWGGPADAEVMRHL
-40 RLPRMVTALLAGACM
+40 RLPRMATALLAGAAM

-86 AIATMYAGVSTG
+86 ALTTMYAGGTLG
-98 GTPIAIAAAIGAGA
+98 GAPIALSASVGAAGA
-112 AATVI
+112 AAII
-117 LYASRRF
+117 LYASGRF

-139 IVTAAVSVLQFSSD
+139 IITAVVSILQFSSD
-153 AESLKS
+153 AESLKIF
-159 YYSWSA
+159 YSWSA

-173 AETTIITGTLFLG
+173 TETAIIAGTLAAG
-186 LIISLRNHK
+186 LAIALYNHK

-214 SKIRLWSLL
+214 SKIRLSALL
-223 SCSIMTGAV
+223 SCSLMTGAV

-249 AKALMGTSSHKA
+249 AKALLGTSAHKA
-261 VLPASLLTGGLIG
+261 VLPASMLAGGLIG
-274 VCADLISRMTPS
+274 VCADLISRMSPA

-303 YIMLKRPSYE
+303 YIMLKRPEL